1 MKKDWKALLLLG
13 AFAIGMAS
21 PLAIVTAAA
30 EDAGKGEAIEPAQ
43 PPAPPPPGAA
53 ATGQPE
59 QPTPP
64 GPPPAPPPPPP
75 PPAPPAP
82 PPLPKPP
89 EPPKPP
95 PLPVPQAVSFY
106 VERQGQ
112 PFGPL
117 TVEQISAEIKA
128 GTITAQTLTWKSGD
142 PAWLPASQQPDLK
155 AIFAS
160 MPPPIPPETQWRQFI
175 TGTWQVMVQNP
186 QGMQGVIQTT
196 TIQYRAD
203 GNFIGVIAL
212 QMQGGPVSSQQV
224 QGTWTVQSLGGPDQ
238 FVLTVSAG
246 GQTQTAQLRRIDD
259 NTLANDAEGYQ
270 ARRIAP

>member
-1 MKKDWKALLLLG
+1 MKKDWKALLLVG
-13 AFAIGMAS
+13 AFAIGTAS
-21 PLAIVTAAA
+21 PWTIVTAAA
-30 EDAGKGEAIEPAQ
+30 EDPGKGEITEPSP
-43 PPAPPPPGAA
+43 PPAPPPGGGEV
-53 ATGQPE
+53 TGEPE

-75 PPAPPAP
+75 PPPPPAP

-89 EPPKPP
+89 EPP
-95 PLPVPQAVSFY
+95 PLPAQAAASFY

-117 TVEQISAEIKA
+117 TVDQISAEIKA

-142 PAWLPASQQPDLK
+142 PSWLPANQQPELK
-155 AIFAS
+155 TIFAA
-160 MPPPIPPETQWRQFI
+160 MPPAIPPENQWRQFI
-175 TGTWQVMVQNP
+175 VGTWQVIVQNP

-196 TIQYRAD
+196 TVQYRSD
-203 GNFIGVIAL
+203 GNFVGILAL
-212 QMQGGPVSSQQV
+212 QMQGMSPSQQQV
-224 QGTWTVQSLGGPDQ
+224 QGTWTVQSLGGQDR
-238 FVLTVSAG
+238 FILTLTAG

>member
-13 AFAIGMAS
+13 A
-21 PLAIVTAAA
+21 LATGIAAPWSIPTAAA
-30 EDAGKGEAIEPAQ
+30 EDTGGQGEITEPAE
-43 PPAPPPPGAA
+43 PAPPAAGGMATPGE
-53 ATGQPE
+53 PE

-75 PPAPPAP
+75 PPGP
-82 PPLPKPP
+82 PPLPQPP
-89 EPPKPP
+89 APPKPP
-95 PLPVPQAVSFY
+95 PLPVPAAASFY

-117 TVEQISAEIKA
+117 TIEQISAEIKA
-128 GTITAQTLTWKSGD
+128 GTITGQTLTWKSGD
-142 PAWLPASQQPDLK
+142 PAWLPANQQPDLK
-155 AIFAS
+155 AVFAT
-160 MPPPIPPETQWRQFI
+160 MPPPIPPETQWRQYI
-175 TGTWQVMVQNP
+175 IGTWQVMVQNP
-186 QGMQGVIQTT
+186 QGMQGVVQTT

-203 GNFIGVIAL
+203 GNFVGVISL

-224 QGTWTVQSLGGPDQ
+224 QGTWSVQSLGGPDQ

-246 GQTQTAQLRRIDD
+246 GQTQTAQLRKVDD